1 MIDYYELL
9 EVNQKASPEIIGE
22 VYKILQKRF
31 ELNNNLKNQEKVWKI
46 QELKHA
52 FDVLS
57 DPVKRKAYDAEF
69 NKAQR
74 EADEFS
80 QKKHRVDIQT
90 EKKPIKIKQNNFNQP
105 LSSVNDKAEMS
116 SSSSLSSRIKW
127 NRWGWAVSIL
137 VVVIVLISMVR
148 PDPEKALR
156 GKIAVSLEAEK
167 DRKELDAE
175 LHKHD
180 AEKQPVNFTETK
192 GKTEQE
198 AKSDDL
204 KE

>member
-31 ELNNNLKNQEKVWKI
+31 EFDSNLKNQDKVQKL
-46 QELKHA
+46 QALKDA

-57 DPVKRKAYDAEF
+57 DPVKRKAYDTEF

-74 EADEFS
+74 EAYEFS
-80 QKKHRVDIQT
+80 QKNNRVDTQT
-90 EKKPIKIKQNNFNQP
+90 AKKPLKLKQNNFSQT
-105 LSSVNDKAEMS
+105 LSSDNDTAEMS
-116 SSSSLSSRIKW
+116 SSSSLLSRIKW

-156 GKIAVSLEAEK
+156 GKLAVSLEAEK

-175 LHKHD
+175 LHKND

-192 GKTEQE
+192 GKTELE

-204 KE
+204 K